1 MISTTDTIVAVA
13 TPRGRGAL
21 GLVRLSGGQSV
32 GIATALTGRTRDFKP
47 RYATVCRVRGI
58 DEVIVTVFRSP
69 ASFTGEDCVEITA
82 HGSPVVLD
90 AIVSA
95 AVSQGARLA
104 RPGEF
109 TLRAV
114 LNGRRDLVRA
124 EAVAD
129 LIDAH
134 TDLQA
139 RTAFDQLEG
148 TLTARIGEIGRGL
161 FELQARLEASLDFP
175 DEGYRFVEAPEVAT
189 ELDRACDAVK
199 ALLLDGRTGRVVR
212 EGATVVLAGRTN
224 AGKSSVFN
232 QLVGRARAI
241 VAKTAGTTRD
251 FVTEEVSL
259 AGIPVT
265 LVDTAGVGVAG
276 DEVEA
281 EGMARAMAAHRA
293 ADVLLLVVDGSAPL
307 DEDDRALL
315 GGTSSRR
322 RLVLWNKQDLRSTVE
337 GGPISEGDIAV
348 SALTGLGMDVV
359 RARLVELLCGDESPR
374 DVPALSNIRHI
385 RLLEGVAEHLA
396 SARVVAAKGA
406 PEEFVLGELTAA
418 RALLEEVT
426 GVRGSEALLEEIFSK
441 FCVGK

>member
-1 MISTTDTIVAVA
+1 MTDTIVAIA

-21 GLVRLSGGQSV
+21 GMVRLSGDQSIS
-32 GIATALTGRTRDFKP
+32 IATALTDRTRGFEP
-47 RYATVCRVRGI
+47 RYATLCRVRGI
-58 DEVIVTVFRSP
+58 DEVVVTVFRSP
-69 ASFTGEDCVEITA
+69 ASFTGEDSVEITA

-114 LNGRRDLVRA
+114 LHGRRDLVQA

-129 LIDAH
+129 LIAAH

-148 TLTARIGEIGRGL
+148 TLTARIRDIERGL

-175 DEGYRFVEAPEVAT
+175 DEGYRFIEASDVEV
-189 ELDRACDAVK
+189 ELSRALGAVK
-199 ALLLDGRTGRVVR
+199 ALLLDGRTGRIVR

-232 QLVGRARAI
+232 QLVGRDRAI
-241 VAKTAGTTRD
+241 VTATAGTTRD
-251 FVTEEVSL
+251 FVTEEVNLS
-259 AGIPVT
+259 GILVT
-265 LVDTAGVGVAG
+265 LVDTAGLGVAG
-276 DEVEA
+276 DVIEA
-281 EGMARAMAAHRA
+281 EGMARAAAAHVA
-293 ADVLLLVVDGSAPL
+293 ADVLLIVVDGSAPL
-307 DEDDRALL
+307 GEGDRVLL
-315 GGTSSRR
+315 RETSGRR
-322 RLVLWNKQDLRSTVE
+322 RLVLWNKQDLGSTVE
-337 GGPISEGDIAV
+337 GGPASGGDVAV

-359 RARLVELLCGDESPR
+359 RARLVELLCGEESPR

-385 RLLEGVAEHLA
+385 RLLDGVVQHLEGA
-396 SARVVAAKGA
+396 SEAAARTA
-406 PEEFVLGELTAA
+406 PEEFVLSELAAA
-418 RALLEEVT
+418 RALLEEMT
-426 GVRGSEALLEEIFSK
+426 GVRGSEAMLEEIFSK